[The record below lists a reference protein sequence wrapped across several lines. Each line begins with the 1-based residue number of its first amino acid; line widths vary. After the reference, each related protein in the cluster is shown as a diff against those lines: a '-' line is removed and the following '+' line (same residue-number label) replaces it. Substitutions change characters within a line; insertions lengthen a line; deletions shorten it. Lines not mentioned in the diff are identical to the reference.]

1 MKISNRW
8 IIVNDYETKCKLGI
22 YPKELNRAQRVI
34 INVRLEVLPKIH
46 NDNINKVLSYEKII
60 NIINDITTDN
70 HKYLAE
76 TVSEEIAKKCL
87 KLKNTIS
94 AHVIL
99 KKPDIIKGKTIVG
112 VETFLKNNKQKY

>member
-94 AHVIL
+94 AHGIL

>member
-22 YPKELNRAQRVI
+22 YPKELNRAQRVTI
-34 INVRLEVLPKIH
+34 SVRLEVSPKIH

-60 NIINDITTDN
+60 DIINDITTDN

-87 KLKNTIS
+87 KLKNTLS

>member
-22 YPKELNRAQRVI
+22 YPKELNRAQRVTI
-34 INVRLEVLPKIH
+34 SVRLEVSPKIH

-60 NIINDITTDN
+60 DIINDITTDN

>member
-112 VETFLKNNKQKY
+112 VETFLKNNKKKY